1 MNDKTKLLA
10 GILVFGSLWGFSECI
25 IGPKLSGSGLPSGV
39 IMTGIFA
46 MIFLTMSRL
55 LYRERGMQIG
65 MGLTAGALRLFN
77 PFGGC
82 HVCSALAIM
91 AEGMIFELIWTYAT
105 DLDLK
110 NLKSLTMKTSLGI
123 FTAYCVY
130 VGGYMITQI
139 LTPLSYGKF
148 YFENLLALTP
158 QIFASGLL
166 VALIGGVTI
175 PAVLSIRK
183 IDLTIKDALY
193 YPATL
198 GISVL
203 CWLIVV
209 GNYMM
214 LA

>member
-148 YFENLLALTP
+148 HFENLLALTP

-166 VALIGGVTI
+166 VALIGGITI

-209 GNYMM
+209 GNYIM

>member
-1 MNDKTKLLA
+1 MNNKTKLFA

-25 IGPKLSGSGLPSGV
+25 IGPKISDAGLPSGV
-39 IMTGIFA
+39 IMTGLFA
-46 MIFLTMSRL
+46 MIFLTMSRM

-110 NLKSLTMKTSLGI
+110 NLESLTMKTSLGI

-166 VALIGGVTI
+166 VALIGGITI

-209 GNYMM
+209 GNYLM